1 MVYRVT
7 LLHYNGL
14 CNNLYAAILSL
25 DDVELEEEQE
35 EQEGE
40 GNTEDQETAP
50 RFV

>member
-1 MVYRVT
+1 MVYQVT
-7 LLHYNGL
+7 LLHYNDV

-35 EQEGE
+35 EEGE
-40 GNTEDQETAP
+40 GNTGDQETAP